1 VTSESAYTHEHQQ
14 KYPPE
19 YLRGIE
25 LFNADEYYECHE
37 VLEDIWVI
45 SCGQEKLFYQGVIM
59 AAVAFY
65 DYDVGRFGAARTM
78 YRKAKERLEQLPGRF
93 MSMDV
98 KTFIRQLD
106 EFFTFTIDEARTG
119 QHHPATRPKI
129 RLQET
134 ITEK

>member
-1 VTSESAYTHEHQQ
+1 MTSEPAYTPEHEQ

-19 YLRGIE
+19 YLRGID
-25 LFNADEYYECHE
+25 LFNAGDYYQCHE

-65 DYDVGRFGAARTM
+65 DYEVGRFGAARTM
-78 YRKAKERLEQLPGRF
+78 YRKAKERLEQLPERF

-98 KTFIRQLD
+98 KTFLGQLD
-106 EFFTFTIDEARTG
+106 EFFSFTVEEARAG
-119 QHHPATRPKI
+119 QHQPATRPRI
-129 RLQET
+129 QLE
-134 ITEK
+134 E